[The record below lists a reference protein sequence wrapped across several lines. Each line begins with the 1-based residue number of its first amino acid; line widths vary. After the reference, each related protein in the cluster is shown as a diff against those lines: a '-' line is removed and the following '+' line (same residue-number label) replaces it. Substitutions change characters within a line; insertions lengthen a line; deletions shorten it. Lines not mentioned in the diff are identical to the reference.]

1 MDTFVKKLRGAS
13 SNQNLPLYENVVLK
27 NWIRKTIAEQNVDLS
42 SKMSDMTLDNYE
54 VSIDFMIPSD
64 SLYLDSGMIILG
76 LARAYQSLIYVDN
89 NEVKVAFT
97 STNVVFSQE
106 VSLDTLHTITVNTNT
121 NKITL
126 DGVEHSFTYTHS
138 TSPIREYSLFH
149 KPIRCCGVYLGE
161 VKFKR
166 GTSDNYEFILVP
178 AIVNGISCYKNTLA
192 NSDYVYANTGE
203 LTAFNL

>member
-1 MDTFVKKLRGAS
+1 MKLRGAS

-64 SLYLDSGMIILG
+64 SLYLDSGMIMLG
-76 LARAYQSLIYVDN
+76 LARAYSGLISVDN

-138 TSPIREYSLFH
+138 TSPIKEYSLFH
-149 KPIRCCGVYLGE
+149 KPIRGCGVYLGE

-178 AIVNGISCYKNTLA
+178 ATVNGISCYKNTLA